1 MYYNGGTSDMN
12 GDALY
17 GSNPQA
23 YKLFCFVSVFLIGL
37 MQLVYLVDKSY
48 SPFRLKQSDF
58 KQSDLFYTTTLTV
71 SS

>member
-1 MYYNGGTSDMN
+1 MYYNGATSDMN
-12 GDALY
+12 GDVLY

-23 YKLFCFVSVFLIGL
+23 YKLFCFVSVL